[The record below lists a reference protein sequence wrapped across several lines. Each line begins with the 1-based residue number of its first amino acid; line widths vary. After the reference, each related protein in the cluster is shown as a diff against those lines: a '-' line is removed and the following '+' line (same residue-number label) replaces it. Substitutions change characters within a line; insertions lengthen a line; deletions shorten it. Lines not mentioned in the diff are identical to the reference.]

1 MDINKLSTTKI
12 KDLWITIELPDGTII
27 ENDKNVIKRFLVCM
41 NVLSGIDTD
50 LLLVLDGV
58 TTPEERC
65 KQLKQVLTK
74 LCKTHGKKSE
84 R

>member
-1 MDINKLSTTKI
+1 MDINKLSTTEI
-12 KDLWITIELPDGTII
+12 RNLWITIVLPDGTII
-27 ENDKNVIKRFLVCM
+27 ENDKNVIKRFLVYM

-58 TTPEERC
+58 TTPEERR
-65 KQLKQVLTK
+65 KQLEQIITK
-74 LCKTHGKKSE
+74 LCKIHAKKLE